1 MSRGLVVRIDPHVHS
16 IDSYDAR
23 APAELLLAQ
32 ARAVGLDG
40 IVVTD
45 HDAIEES
52 LRAAE
57 LAPEFGLIGIP
68 GVELSTADGHLLAIG
83 VEELPEAGRPL
94 VESVAQVRDLGGV
107 AVVPH
112 PFQRSRHGVRRRDLR
127 ACDAVEAFNAW
138 SVTGYRNWRARAFA
152 ERHGYPTLGAS
163 DAHSVAMVGRA
174 YTEITVD
181 DPAATR
187 ADDRRRTT
195 GPTSHS
201 FAPSGRSRR
210 RRESA
215 ARANGVLPNE
225 VRQGSSEER
234 SESDGEERPVSR
246 ADVDGDQLLA
256 AIRNGATDFE
266 GRRTPVARC
275 LAAYAANAGRKT
287 GALLRARFP
296 EWA

>member
-1 MSRGLVVRIDPHVHS
+1 MSRGLALRIDPHVHS

-57 LAPEFGLIGIP
+57 LAPEFGLVGVP

-83 VEELPEAGRPL
+83 VEELPAAGRPL
-94 VESVAQVRDLGGV
+94 AESVAQVRELGGV

-112 PFQRSRHGVRRRDLR
+112 PFQRSRHGVRRRNLVN
-127 ACDAVEAFNAW
+127 CDAVEAFNAW

-152 ERHGYPTLGAS
+152 ERRGYPTLGAS

-174 YTEITVD
+174 YTEITID

-187 ADDRRRTT
+187 AD
-195 GPTSHS
+195 
-201 FAPSGRSRR
+201 
-210 RRESA
+210 
-215 ARANGVLPNE
+215 
-225 VRQGSSEER
+225 
-234 SESDGEERPVSR
+234 
-246 ADVDGDQLLA
+246 VDGDRLLA
-256 AIRNGATDFE
+256 AIRDGSTDFE

-275 LAAYAANAGRKT
+275 LAAYAASAGRKT
-287 GALLRARFP
+287 GALLKARLS
-296 EWA
+296 ERS